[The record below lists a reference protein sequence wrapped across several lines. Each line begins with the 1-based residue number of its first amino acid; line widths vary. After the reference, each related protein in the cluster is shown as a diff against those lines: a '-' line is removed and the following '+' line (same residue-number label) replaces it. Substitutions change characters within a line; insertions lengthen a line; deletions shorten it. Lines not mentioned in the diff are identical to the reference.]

1 MGKAKGEAMSRSNPE
16 HAAQVAVMKWAAL
29 ACGSMPE
36 LRLLFAIPNG
46 GARNVITG
54 ARLKAEGVRAGV
66 PDLFLPVA
74 RHDCHGLFI
83 EMKSSK
89 GVTTRLQ
96 DAWLYALDAEGYRV
110 EVCRSAQAAIDTIT
124 EYLKGGTN
132 GQR

>member
-1 MGKAKGEAMSRSNPE
+1 MRSNPE
-16 HAAQVAVMKWAAL
+16 HAAQVAVAKWAAL

-46 GARNVITG
+46 GARDVITG
-54 ARLKAEGVRAGV
+54 ARLKAEGVRRGV
-66 PDLFLPVA
+66 PDLFLPVS

-83 EMKSSK
+83 EMKSAK
-89 GVTTRLQ
+89 GVLSTEQ
-96 DAWLYALDAEGYRV
+96 KAWAFALHYEGYRV

-124 EYLKGGTN
+124 EYLRGVNQN